1 MGYGYIGVPR
11 QSSTWGA
18 LPVVRFQNML
28 LSSNIWQLLDVSN
41 TNQGLNPMMTMMMM
55 MVMMMMTVKYRRHH
69 ACTCPPVYSCVYLEL
84 VHTWL
89 GT

>member
-1 MGYGYIGVPR
+1 M
-11 QSSTWGA
+11 
-18 LPVVRFQNML
+18 VRFQNML

-41 TNQGLNPMMTMMMM
+41 TNQELNPMMMM
-55 MVMMMMTVKYRRHH
+55 MVMLMLMLMKMMMVMMMTVKYRRHH